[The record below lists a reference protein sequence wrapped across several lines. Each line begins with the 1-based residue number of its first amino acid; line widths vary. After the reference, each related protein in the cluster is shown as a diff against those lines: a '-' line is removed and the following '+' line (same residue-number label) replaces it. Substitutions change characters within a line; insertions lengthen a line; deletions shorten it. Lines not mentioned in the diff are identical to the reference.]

1 MKINKIIN
9 LVNTI
14 TKLRSKDGCPW
25 DNELDLKSLSKLTLE
40 ECYELL
46 DSIESG
52 DPTKI
57 VDELSDLL
65 THILFYASIGES
77 NKIFD
82 IEDVIENANK
92 KLISRHPHVFDKENF
107 GTLESSEDVKKNW
120 DLLKNK
126 DQKKSFLD
134 NFNFLGPSS
143 ILATRIIKKLL
154 DNNIKIDEEGSN
166 YKDINIFKLYFYLL
180 QNDGDPEF
188 KLREEILRIK
198 ENIKIEEKKS
208 GKNFENFQKNKI
220 IKILFES

>member
-14 TKLRSKDGCPW
+14 SKLRSKDGCPW

-92 KLISRHPHVFDKENF
+92 KLISRHPLSLIH
-107 GTLESSEDVKKNW
+107 
-120 DLLKNK
+120 
-126 DQKKSFLD
+126 
-134 NFNFLGPSS
+134 
-143 ILATRIIKKLL
+143 I
-154 DNNIKIDEEGSN
+154 
-166 YKDINIFKLYFYLL
+166 
-180 QNDGDPEF
+180 
-188 KLREEILRIK
+188 
-198 ENIKIEEKKS
+198 
-208 GKNFENFQKNKI
+208 
-220 IKILFES
+220 

>member
-14 TKLRSKDGCPW
+14 SKLRSKDGCPW

-107 GTLESSEDVKKNW
+107 GTLESSEDVKNNW

-143 ILATRIIKKLL
+143 ILATRIIKKFLSK
-154 DNNIKIDEEGSN
+154 NIRIDEKGSN
-166 YKDINIFKLYFYLL
+166 YKDVDIFKLYYCFL
-180 QNDGDPEF
+180 QNDEDPEF

-198 ENIKIEEKKS
+198 ENIRIEEKKS

>member
-1 MKINKIIN
+1 M
-9 LVNTI
+9 
-14 TKLRSKDGCPW
+14 
-25 DNELDLKSLSKLTLE
+25 
-40 ECYELL
+40 
-46 DSIESG
+46 
-52 DPTKI
+52 
-57 VDELSDLL
+57 
-65 THILFYASIGES
+65 
-77 NKIFD
+77 
-82 IEDVIENANK
+82 
-92 KLISRHPHVFDKENF
+92 
-107 GTLESSEDVKKNW
+107 
-120 DLLKNK
+120 
-126 DQKKSFLD
+126 D

-154 DNNIKIDEEGSN
+154 GKNIKIDEEGSN